1 MSGDG
6 LGRMSRRRVREGRG
20 ARVGST
26 LLSGGH
32 GGKPG
37 RLWLERR
44 GLGEVPGAGH
54 RPEPLVALGLG
65 PRGIGWLCASGGARR
80 PWQIAGVMTRRFGQV
95 TGGLLIRFPRQVAG
109 EPDCLSL
116 GQVAQRVMTC
126 RLGQRTGEAD
136 RLSLGQV
143 AQGGYDPPPWA
154 GNREAERL
162 PRTGRRGHGGSDSC
176 QVTEKVDD
184 PPPWAGNREAERF
197 PSIPVGGGLVVLIP
211 VRSPKKLMSGHVGLA
226 AGEADD
232 PPPRSDHRKAG

>member
-37 RLWLERR
+37 RFWLERR

-154 GNREAERL
+154 GNREAER
-162 PRTGRRGHGGSDSC
+162 
-176 QVTEKVDD
+176 
-184 PPPWAGNREAERF
+184 F